1 MNFGCTG
8 PSLFLW
14 QQVISLLREQKR
26 KRYNRI
32 FDGYILAGFK
42 YDEMFFLC
50 SGGGAGG
57 DFRRGAFG
65 VAGN

>member
-1 MNFGCTG
+1 MGG
-8 PSLFLW
+8 
-14 QQVISLLREQKR
+14 
-26 KRYNRI
+26 YNRLLK
-32 FDGYILAGFK
+32 GYILEGVK

-65 VAGN
+65 GSARVVDGIYFPFICRLRWLYMGG